1 MIIPLFTPRGRQP
14 NCSLTGQVE
23 VRLIEDESFFWRK
36 QRGKLAPL
44 SNCFADFSNDD
55 NCELWRCGGRKPRGS
70 DPAPARPGVVP
81 PPRLPPPANP
91 KLVTWYR
98 SLGASLKSRLL
109 LRVAQHFTS
118 DLSWFPFRARS
129 NKPAKLAEMCG
140 ANARGV
146 HSVTWMWTIFFHQL
160 C

>member
-1 MIIPLFTPRGRQP
+1 MTAAAVSIAPPLGRRVPEEGRASSEVVRRRKLLLEKARQVGAARCPIVLQTPATTT
-14 NCSLTGQVE
+14 S
-23 VRLIEDESFFWRK
+23 
-36 QRGKLAPL
+36 
-44 SNCFADFSNDD
+44 
-55 NCELWRCGGRKPRGS
+55 GGRKPRRGS
-70 DPAPARPGVVP
+70 GAPARPGVEP
-81 PPRLPPPANP
+81 PPRSPPPANQ

-118 DLSWFPFRARS
+118 DLSWFPFGARS

-146 HSVTWMWTIFFHQL
+146 HSVMWMCLAI
-160 C
+160 